1 MITLQSPAQEK
12 APRSTI
18 LVELFAVFAQGK

>member
-1 MITLQSPAQEK
+1 MVSELSPVQEK
-12 APRSTI
+12 AGPSTI

>member
-1 MITLQSPAQEK
+1 MVSEFAPVQEK
-12 APRSTI
+12 ARPSTI